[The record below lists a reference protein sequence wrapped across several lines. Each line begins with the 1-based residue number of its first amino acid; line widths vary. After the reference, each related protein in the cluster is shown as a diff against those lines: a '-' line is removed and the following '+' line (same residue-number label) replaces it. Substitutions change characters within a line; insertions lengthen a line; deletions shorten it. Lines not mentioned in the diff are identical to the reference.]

1 VSQAAVVVILVG
13 QILAELRSSCFFSFL
28 GVLAIPTTRDISVSY
43 IGAVLQLGMLRLV
56 PVRHRRYSG
65 FFLYVFFLLKDTRFN
80 MRSRRLEWMELFL
93 FSPQRPVSS
102 HYIFSLF
109 FYVPRDGNFA
119 QIVVIQNLRS
129 LYDANTRAHKMISIS
144 FSSRSWDK
152 LTNNI
157 LNGALLEFDN
167 CCVNVPRV
175 T

>member
-1 VSQAAVVVILVG
+1 
-13 QILAELRSSCFFSFL
+13 
-28 GVLAIPTTRDISVSY
+28 
-43 IGAVLQLGMLRLV
+43 
-56 PVRHRRYSG
+56 
-65 FFLYVFFLLKDTRFN
+65 
-80 MRSRRLEWMELFL
+80 MRSRRLEWMELSFFL
-93 FSPQRPVSS
+93 PQRSVSS

-129 LYDANTRAHKMISIS
+129 LYDGITRAHKMISIS

-175 T
+175 TWFCTAGRKFHRRGGGIMTSMLRKSGSNSGSKSLEHEPSSPAEEQVKVIHRWTIWFKASRFGC